1 MIAERDLQGRPKDI
15 AAVFDIVR
23 KLLDL
28 DGMAVMRGTFG
39 HLAESFVKVPITASA
54 RDLLQVSDVAEDGLI
69 CDTNVTG
76 SIHLSVFETVLGA
89 CDRSVH

>member
-15 AAVFDIVR
+15 AAVFDIIC

-28 DGMAVMRGTFG
+28 DGMVVMRGTFG
-39 HLAESFVKVPITASA
+39 HLAESFKVPITASA